1 MKIRGKIILVVL
13 PLIITPI
20 LFAGLVSGLLAR
32 NGITGLATQFLRFK
46 AEQVVSY
53 ANGQW
58 RLLEENGL
66 TDDPAVV
73 RAALNAIRS
82 AAVGVIRSDSEL
94 IFAIDSAGEL
104 GFATDPTA
112 FETGAAPPPQGHVG
126 WREFSIAGVQRVGY
140 ALPFEPL
147 DWTIYVTDQALAFY
161 ATTTRII
168 EQVGI
173 VLGAA
178 VLVSTILLVLFAQY
192 LTKPLRSM
200 VAVISGI
207 ISSSDLSRRVEVMY
221 QDETG
226 QLAHTFNLMTEQLE
240 KAYDHIKRYALR
252 AATSRLR
259 EQKTRTI
266 FQRYVPNDV
275 IEQVFAN
282 PEAMLVGEDRVV
294 SILFSDIRSFTSI
307 SEKMAPDQ
315 LVESLNHYFTLM
327 VDAVMEHGGTVDKY
341 IGDAIMAIYGAP
353 VKHENDA
360 AASVESAF
368 HMLDSLHDFNMWQ
381 TKRGLPGFKIGVGI
395 NYGVVTVGN
404 IGTEKKLDYTVIGDS
419 VNVASRLE
427 GLTKRY
433 DAPLVISE
441 SVKRKLPDSAPTRL
455 LDKVRVKGRKQGLAV
470 YATTRSL
477 DQQALDAWS
486 KHNESMERF
495 YQQEFTEARYGFLSV
510 LDMFPSDRPAELMAR
525 RCEELIANPP
535 GAGWNGEMTMTE
547 K

>member
-20 LFAGLVSGLLAR
+20 LFAGLLSGLLAR
-32 NGITGLATQFLRFK
+32 NGITGLATHFLRFK
-46 AEQVVSY
+46 VEQVVSY

-58 RLLEENGL
+58 RLLEENDL
-66 TDDPAVV
+66 TDDPTVV

-82 AAVGVIRSDSEL
+82 AAIGVIRSESEL
-94 IFAIDSAGEL
+94 IFAVQEDGSAA
-104 GFATDPTA
+104 FVTDPRVVDEVATY
-112 FETGAAPPPQGHVG
+112 PPHDHTG
-126 WREFSIAGVQRVGY
+126 WREFTLAGVSRVGY
-140 ALPFEPL
+140 ALPFAPL
-147 DWTIYVTDQALAFY
+147 EWTIYVTDEAQAFY

-173 VLGAA
+173 VLAVA
-178 VLVSTILLVLFAQY
+178 VLISTILLILFAQY

-200 VAVISGI
+200 VGVISGI

-294 SILFSDIRSFTSI
+294 SILFSDIRSFTTI

-368 HMLDSLHDFNMWQ
+368 DMLDSLHDFNTWQ

-433 DAPLVISE
+433 DAQLVISE
-441 SVKRKLPDSAPTRL
+441 SVKRKLPESAPSRL
-455 LDKVRVKGRKQGLAV
+455 LDRVRVKGRKQGLAV
-470 YATTRSL
+470 YATTRNL
-477 DQQALDAWS
+477 EAKALDAW
-486 KHNESMERF
+486 
-495 YQQEFTEARYGFLSV
+495 
-510 LDMFPSDRPAELMAR
+510 
-525 RCEELIANPP
+525 
-535 GAGWNGEMTMTE
+535 
-547 K
+547 